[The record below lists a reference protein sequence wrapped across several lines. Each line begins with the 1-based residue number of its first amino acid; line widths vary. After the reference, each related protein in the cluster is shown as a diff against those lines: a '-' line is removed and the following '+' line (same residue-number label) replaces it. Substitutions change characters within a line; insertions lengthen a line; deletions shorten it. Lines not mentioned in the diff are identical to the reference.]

1 MGSIPPACPGSAA
14 LLPTAR
20 STGSEPPTVK
30 PLTTR
35 DRRWHPSLFPALH
48 SCSLG
53 PISQIMQLPSKPRSQ
68 ALLQGVNLAETH
80 TNLFYFVHVPFSPRA
95 SVSSSSKWK
104 KQACSFLPELTLYTI
119 EENCQEFQEIPSF
132 SLVPLSTFKWVN
144 YSSDKASIAW
154 NTSIPPCWASPVAEE

>member
-80 TNLFYFVHVPFSPRA
+80 TNLFYFVHVPFSPGFCFLFLEMKEA
-95 SVSSSSKWK
+95 SV
-104 KQACSFLPELTLYTI
+104 FIPPRTNTLY
-119 EENCQEFQEIPSF
+119 NRGKLSRIPGNPIFLTSSF
-132 SLVPLSTFKWVN
+132 INIQVS
-144 YSSDKASIAW
+144 
-154 NTSIPPCWASPVAEE
+154 